1 MAEAIA
7 ALDDHEA
14 WIDLLYTRFK
24 IEVAQDRQHALFR
37 SLSLYASGNSESL
50 ESMLIRAQRRQLTQK
65 NWSEI
70 IHLATNHETR
80 FYRNPAVVELVAN
93 CAREFNRPRIL
104 SVGCSSGEEPYSIA
118 NELSV
123 QGFANFHV
131 HGTDVS
137 APCIEVAQ
145 TGIYPVNHSIAEKV
159 AARFED
165 GLKMKF
171 YGWFKDFVSFE
182 QHNILG
188 ERPIDFVA
196 PNLIL
201 TQNMLIYYR
210 RETRIRI
217 LDNLS
222 CMLADGGYLIT
233 AAAEEAHWKP
243 AGFERIHSLAATVF
257 RKTP

>member
-1 MAEAIA
+1 MAEVIA
-7 ALDDHEA
+7 ALDDQEA

-24 IEVAQDRQHALFR
+24 IEVAQDRQYALFR
-37 SLSLYASGNSESL
+37 ALSLYASSQSESL
-50 ESMLIRAQRRQLTQK
+50 ESMLNRAQRRQLTQD
-65 NWSEI
+65 NWAEI

-93 CAREFNRPRIL
+93 FAREFPRPRIL
-104 SVGCSSGEEPYSIA
+104 SVGCSTGEEPYSIA
-118 NELSV
+118 TELSV

-137 APCIEVAQ
+137 APCIETARSGV
-145 TGIYPVNHSIAEKV
+145 YPANNSIPEKL
-159 AARFED
+159 AARIDD
-165 GLKMKF
+165 GQRMKF
-171 YGWFKDFVSFE
+171 YRWFKDFVTFE

-196 PNLIL
+196 PNLII

-217 LDNLS
+217 LDSLS
-222 CMLADGGYLIT
+222 CLLADGGYLIT

-243 AGFERIHSLAATVF
+243 AGFDRLHSLAATVF